1 MLGPTVA
8 ASPATMELDLVPF
21 PEGWVIEGSPQAR
34 AKEIARSDDGAM
46 IVIVWSCTKG
56 RFCWRYD
63 LDEML
68 TILSGEVII
77 IDHCNI
83 ERRLGPGDTAFFP
96 AGSSGVWRVTQEV
109 RKLAV
114 CRLPMPRLIA
124 RALRLWYR
132 VCRPPRT
139 GPF

>member
-1 MLGPTVA
+1 
-8 ASPATMELDLVPF
+8 
-21 PEGWVIEGSPQAR
+21 
-34 AKEIARSDDGAM
+34 
-46 IVIVWSCTKG
+46 
-56 RFCWRYD
+56 
-63 LDEML
+63 ML